1 MSEEAGDR
9 RILALEAKTRALE
22 MIVMRLVAHWV
33 SDSEEPRREA
43 YRLIE
48 QLTAGLESGNA
59 GLVAPYLRRF
69 GAELDDRL
77 SRKAD
82 SL

>member
-1 MSEEAGDR
+1 MSEQAGDE
-9 RILALEAKTRALE
+9 RILALEAKTQALE
-22 MIVMRLVAHWV
+22 MIVMRLVAQWV
-33 SDSEEPRREA
+33 GDSEEPRREA

-48 QLTAGLESGNA
+48 QLAAGLDSGN
-59 GLVAPYLRRF
+59 GGMIAPYLRRF

-77 SRKAD
+77 SQRAD